1 MQDVH
6 WSAGLVGYFPTYSL
20 GNLYAAQFFAKADD
34 ELGGLAE
41 MFRRGEYLPLKEWV
55 GEKIHRVGRSCSA
68 SELVQEVTG
77 EPLNHQYLVDQL
89 RAKLG
94 PLYKI

>member
-1 MQDVH
+1 
-6 WSAGLVGYFPTYSL
+6 
-20 GNLYAAQFFAKADD
+20 
-34 ELGGLAE
+34 
-41 MFRRGEYLPLKEWV
+41 
-55 GEKIHRVGRSCSA
+55 
-68 SELVQEVTG
+68 LVQEVTG